1 MPAQENRFETCIRFN
16 TCHPESLL
24 PKCFYGRLDDFNRN
38 RLTPALKS
46 YMLSNNFQI
55 DPLRRKHVKKLDFA
69 GLCSFIQ
76 QEPWS
81 RRFSNTIR
89 RPVSP
94 GSAFPWQEAKMK
106 SLKVTE
112 ILDYWTWE
120 KKLGNLMSLVS
131 KVSSNS
137 DINIH
142 DLCLYVALVMKL
154 LKVLGRKDL
163 FRELILNLHFK
174 SLLAWLLEVWS
185 SR

>member
-1 MPAQENRFETCIRFN
+1 MPGQGNRFETCISFN
-16 TCHPESLL
+16 NCHPESLL

-46 YMLSNNFQI
+46 FMLSNSFQL
-55 DPLRRKHVKKLDFA
+55 DPSRRKHVKEMDFV

-81 RRFSNTIR
+81 RRFSDSKAIR

-94 GSAFPWQEAKMK
+94 GSAFPWEEAKMK

-112 ILDYWTWE
+112 RLDYLTWE
-120 KKLGNLMSLVS
+120 KKLGYLVSLVN

-137 DINIH
+137 DINIRK
-142 DLCLYVALVMKL
+142 LCLYVALVMKL

-163 FRELILNLHFK
+163 FRELCLILHYHKLIG
-174 SLLAWLLEVWS
+174 LTL
-185 SR
+185 